1 MAFKVKFS
9 VAALFSPVKRLLQK
23 ATFWGLPV
31 LALVLAVLL
40 WHSGGREAEHAFNDG
55 RRLLITVNG
64 GVITGKQ
71 ATPET
76 IKEMAKA
83 AAEKLAAEKKAA
95 EEKDKA
101 AKEAEAK
108 AAKEAEKTK
117 TEASK
122 PEEPKPEEPA
132 KEVKQEEKATEKKE
146 APVSVVPSAS
156 PVASMKAS
164 LSEKSDVGLLPV
176 IGSDGTMP
184 WQYYSKGEVYKGSAP
199 VVAII
204 VTGLGV
210 GRQVTDSAIKLPE
223 NITLSFSPYAQNVE
237 SWATAARVTG
247 HEILMDLPLQPAE
260 YPLSDPGPYG
270 LLVAKE
276 QSENEKKLKWLL
288 SRFGAYT
295 GLLTPQSEAFI
306 GDKDSFAMLLDA
318 LGKRGLML
326 VLGREVVK
334 EDTKKQLEAMKTPV
348 ITADVL
354 LDEEINVSAIQA
366 RIATLEQMARDKG
379 YAVGI
384 AQAYP
389 VTIEQLG
396 QLKDRFNKEGVVLVP
411 LSHIAR
417 KISKE

>member
-1 MAFKVKFS
+1 
-9 VAALFSPVKRLLQK
+9 
-23 ATFWGLPV
+23 
-31 LALVLAVLL
+31 
-40 WHSGGREAEHAFNDG
+40 
-55 RRLLITVNG
+55 
-64 GVITGKQ
+64 
-71 ATPET
+71 
-76 IKEMAKA
+76 
-83 AAEKLAAEKKAA
+83 
-95 EEKDKA
+95 
-101 AKEAEAK
+101 
-108 AAKEAEKTK
+108 
-117 TEASK
+117 
-122 PEEPKPEEPA
+122 
-132 KEVKQEEKATEKKE
+132 
-146 APVSVVPSAS
+146 
-156 PVASMKAS
+156 
-164 LSEKSDVGLLPV
+164 
-176 IGSDGTMP
+176 MP

-210 GRQVTDSAIKLPE
+210 GRQVTDNAIKLPE

-318 LGKRGLML
+318 LGKRGLTL